1 MMTQHSEERKGYTS
15 AIDYWSLGCTMFYLL
30 AGRVPFNELEL
41 KQLYQYN
48 EQHPDSEHEPK
59 VLSTSN
65 SSSNLIDEDAER
77 RAHAHKFMRYL
88 SSSDLSV
95 QNASAPGSPKV
106 EPAKPK
112 VPHGYE
118 EMLDITTDVG
128 MSPEATSLITGLL
141 HADEKHRLGSGLKG
155 YRKIKKHPFFEGIV
169 WSDLVKKKTKPPFL
183 PENPDL
189 CSTEAGAST
198 KTTDSS
204 QNQKHSS
211 EKTLETIP
219 SDDNIAL
226 RSRYEGFHDMLTDLG
241 VDCWD
246 EDYPNSSGQGYFTSW
261 DYVSPAILRTEL
273 EVVQDAETEL
283 MESSSQSK
291 TFLDRF
297 SSKARSNY
305 SSSQRSKSVAETHLS
320 SKNVLTNMLAD
331 VK

>member
-48 EQHPDSEHEPK
+48 EQHPENDPNGANAR
-59 VLSTSN
+59 VAITR
-65 SSSNLIDEDAER
+65 DEATER
-77 RAHAHKFMRYL
+77 IAHVHKFMRYL
-88 SSSDLSV
+88 SNNQLMKDSNSSGRADDELS
-95 QNASAPGSPKV
+95 AGRL
-106 EPAKPK
+106 K
-112 VPHGYE
+112 VPPGYE

-155 YRKIKKHPFFEGIV
+155 YRKIKKHPFFEGIA

-246 EDYPNSSGQGYFTSW
+246 EDYPNRSGQGYFTSW